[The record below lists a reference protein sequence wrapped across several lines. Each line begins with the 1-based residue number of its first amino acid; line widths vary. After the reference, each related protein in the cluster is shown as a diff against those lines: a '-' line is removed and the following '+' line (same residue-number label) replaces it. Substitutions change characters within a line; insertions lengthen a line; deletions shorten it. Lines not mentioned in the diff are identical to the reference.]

1 MAKQPKSQLQMKVED
16 AFHNTSV
23 SFTEL
28 FQKINERDALITAQ
42 KENISLLKRQLALQE
57 TIFGKMYEFFIQLQ
71 HQMNTSA
78 QDARR
83 PG

>member
-1 MAKQPKSQLQMKVED
+1 MKVED

-71 HQMNTSA
+71 QQMNTSA
-78 QDARR
+78 QDARL